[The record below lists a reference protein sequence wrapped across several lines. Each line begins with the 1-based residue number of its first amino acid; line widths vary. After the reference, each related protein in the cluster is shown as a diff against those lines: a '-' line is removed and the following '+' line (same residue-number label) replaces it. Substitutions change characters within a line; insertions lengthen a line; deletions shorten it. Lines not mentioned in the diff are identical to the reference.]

1 MREQLEKK
9 MQSNVQG
16 IKISSI
22 YTLHLPNTCFAI
34 KKDTDKFKNLLLS
47 ITVCPTFVGTTSCP
61 RPTESLEEAPRVFG
75 YKCLYLKRGRQHIAY
90 LLPQ

>member
-1 MREQLEKK
+1 LD
-9 MQSNVQG
+9 VQENDERTIGEENAVYVRG

-34 KKDTDKFKNLLLS
+34 KKDTDKFKNLSLS
-47 ITVCPTFVGTTSCP
+47 IRASPTFVGTTSSP

-75 YKCLYLKRGRQHIAY
+75 
-90 LLPQ
+90 